1 MHTQT
6 LFKKYRLPKP
16 ALVLAIAVALLY
28 VGFLEFLR
36 PVFYDPDSYY
46 HVAVSGFIKNCGLH
60 YPFPWAQFS
69 IFKDS
74 FSDKDL
80 LLHILNLP
88 FLYIFREPVTAGKYA
103 LVFQA
108 GIFFIAYAFVLRKY
122 LPDNLAAPFLL
133 LPLASP
139 VFTSYLLQLRP
150 ATLANVFTVLGVYFL
165 INKKPGSVFIVAL
178 LYSLSHISFPMLVI
192 FAFVCEVLRLFMNKE
207 FFIKNIYAALAGIT
221 AGIFIH
227 PNFP

>member
-1 MHTQT
+1 MN
-6 LFKKYRLPKP
+6 KLPKP
-16 ALVLAIAVALLY
+16 ALILAIAAALSY
-28 VGFLEFLR
+28 IGFLEFLH

-46 HVAVSGFIKNCGLH
+46 HIAVSGFIKTYGLR
-60 YPFPWAQFS
+60 YPFHWAQFS

-88 FLYIFREPVTAGKYA
+88 FLHIFRDPVTAGKYA
-103 LVFQA
+103 LIFQA
-108 GIFFIAYAFVLRKY
+108 AVFFIAYAFVIRKY

-150 ATLANVFTVLGVYFL
+150 ATLANVFTVLSIYFL
-165 INKKPGSVFIVAL
+165 INRKPGSVFIVAL

-192 FAFVCEVLRLFMNKE
+192 FAFV
-207 FFIKNIYAALAGIT
+207 
-221 AGIFIH
+221 
-227 PNFP
+227 